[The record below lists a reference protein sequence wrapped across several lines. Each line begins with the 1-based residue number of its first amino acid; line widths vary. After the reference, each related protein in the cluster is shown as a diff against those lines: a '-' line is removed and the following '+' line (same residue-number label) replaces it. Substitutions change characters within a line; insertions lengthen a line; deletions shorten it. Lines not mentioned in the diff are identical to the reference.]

1 MNLIKGKIDFNKLQ
15 PTKFFGI
22 LFLFYFLA
30 HGWALFFPNSI
41 YWDDWL
47 LFKSTNNEIIDFFS
61 IKGDLFNF
69 KAYIHI
75 ALLDRGIWTYKII
88 RFTLIFLTIYPIN
101 EILKRLTIIKNDANT
116 RFLFLLFYL
125 ILPLSFDRVLI
136 ITLPNIIC
144 LFLFY
149 WGWYFLFKNKLIS
162 IILFILSFSTK
173 SLLVFYFLPIAEL
186 YFYKE
191 SIIRENRLKKIS
203 ILNFIKQK
211 FYLISL
217 PFIFFILTKIF
228 LKTGGIYSNY
238 NDNFGIYNLLTS
250 IFKQIISD
258 SISFSLPVLPLIILV
273 ILINTLFINKI
284 STNNIIKSFELN
296 KKIKFLNIAI
306 FAIALGCFPYWII
319 GKSPI
324 LNNWSTRH
332 QLLMPIGISY
342 LLLFFI
348 SLLRNQYKKLFISII
363 IASSILFNSITYFSL
378 FIDHKKQD
386 AIVNILSNE
395 LKNQKIDVALINDK
409 TKFLNAWGREYTF
422 YEWNSI
428 LMHALKKDL
437 KKDNNYAI
445 EIDNYYNFLL
455 LDKEKEFY
463 KDINK
468 KLFKGLD
475 NGLNRENAIYYRAN
489 ISKPKNLLDIK
500 EINLFTCG
508 NEKQGIASGFI
519 NNLKVLKT
527 NNLLEKRICI
537 STQEISNTDLSDFF
551 KKEFYK

>member
-1 MNLIKGKIDFNKLQ
+1 
-15 PTKFFGI
+15 
-22 LFLFYFLA
+22 
-30 HGWALFFPNSI
+30 
-41 YWDDWL
+41 
-47 LFKSTNNEIIDFFS
+47 
-61 IKGDLFNF
+61 
-69 KAYIHI
+69 
-75 ALLDRGIWTYKII
+75 
-88 RFTLIFLTIYPIN
+88 
-101 EILKRLTIIKNDANT
+101 
-116 RFLFLLFYL
+116 
-125 ILPLSFDRVLI
+125 
-136 ITLPNIIC
+136 
-144 LFLFY
+144 
-149 WGWYFLFKNKLIS
+149 
-162 IILFILSFSTK
+162 STK

-363 IASSILFNSITYFSL
+363 IASS
-378 FIDHKKQD
+378 
-386 AIVNILSNE
+386 
-395 LKNQKIDVALINDK
+395 
-409 TKFLNAWGREYTF
+409 
-422 YEWNSI
+422 
-428 LMHALKKDL
+428 
-437 KKDNNYAI
+437 
-445 EIDNYYNFLL
+445 
-455 LDKEKEFY
+455 
-463 KDINK
+463 
-468 KLFKGLD
+468 
-475 NGLNRENAIYYRAN
+475 
-489 ISKPKNLLDIK
+489 
-500 EINLFTCG
+500 
-508 NEKQGIASGFI
+508 
-519 NNLKVLKT
+519 
-527 NNLLEKRICI
+527 
-537 STQEISNTDLSDFF
+537 
-551 KKEFYK
+551 

>member
-1 MNLIKGKIDFNKLQ
+1 
-15 PTKFFGI
+15 
-22 LFLFYFLA
+22 
-30 HGWALFFPNSI
+30 
-41 YWDDWL
+41 
-47 LFKSTNNEIIDFFS
+47 
-61 IKGDLFNF
+61 
-69 KAYIHI
+69 
-75 ALLDRGIWTYKII
+75 
-88 RFTLIFLTIYPIN
+88 
-101 EILKRLTIIKNDANT
+101 
-116 RFLFLLFYL
+116 
-125 ILPLSFDRVLI
+125 
-136 ITLPNIIC
+136 
-144 LFLFY
+144 
-149 WGWYFLFKNKLIS
+149 
-162 IILFILSFSTK
+162 
-173 SLLVFYFLPIAEL
+173 
-186 YFYKE
+186 
-191 SIIRENRLKKIS
+191 
-203 ILNFIKQK
+203 
-211 FYLISL
+211 
-217 PFIFFILTKIF
+217 
-228 LKTGGIYSNY
+228 
-238 NDNFGIYNLLTS
+238 
-250 IFKQIISD
+250 
-258 SISFSLPVLPLIILV
+258 
-273 ILINTLFINKI
+273 
-284 STNNIIKSFELN
+284 
-296 KKIKFLNIAI
+296 
-306 FAIALGCFPYWII
+306 
-319 GKSPI
+319 
-324 LNNWSTRH
+324 
-332 QLLMPIGISY
+332 
-342 LLLFFI
+342 
-348 SLLRNQYKKLFISII
+348 
-363 IASSILFNSITYFSL
+363 NSITYFSL
-378 FIDHKKQD
+378 FIDHKKQE

-537 STQEISNTDLSDFF
+537 STQEISNTDLSDFL